1 MSTVMIF
8 AGGDLLEEKV
18 LEELP
23 QPDYVI
29 AADSGFVL
37 ANRFGFATD
46 VIVGDFDSL
55 PGGAVVPGTTE
66 LVRHPRDKDAT
77 DLELAF
83 ELALRRDPE
92 RIVLVGAQGG
102 RFDHELSAATLVCS
116 ERWREVQEIDWVRQA
131 ATCSVVRG
139 TRRLQGDTGATVSL
153 IAIGGD
159 ALGVVTQGL
168 EWELADE
175 ILYTGSS
182 RGVSN
187 RIRRPEFSV
196 RVESGTLLVVLE
208 NDPNV

>member
-1 MSTVMIF
+1 MSTIMIF
-8 AGGDLLEEKV
+8 AGGETLTESA

-23 QPDYVI
+23 RPDYVI
-29 AADSGFVL
+29 AADSGFEL
-37 ANRFGFATD
+37 ADKFGFDTD

-55 PGGAVVPGTTE
+55 ASLSDVPDGTE
-66 LVRHPRDKDAT
+66 LVRHHEDKDAT

-83 ELALRRDPE
+83 ELALHRDPA

-102 RFDHELSAATLVCS
+102 RFDHELSAATLICS
-116 ERWREVQEIDWVRQA
+116 DRWKDVAEIDWVRQA

-139 TRRLQGDTGATVSL
+139 TRRLQGDPGATVSL
-153 IAIGGD
+153 IAFGGD
-159 ALGVVTQGL
+159 AHGVVTQGL

-175 ILYTGSS
+175 MLYSGSS

-196 RVESGTLLVVLE
+196 RVESGILLVVLS
-208 NDPNV
+208 NAPAV

>member
-1 MSTVMIF
+1 MIF
-8 AGGDLLEEKV
+8 AGGDLLGEKV

-23 QPDYVI
+23 PPDYVI

-55 PGGAVVPGTTE
+55 PGEAVVPGTTE

-83 ELALRRDPE
+83 ELAVRRDPE

-159 ALGVVTQGL
+159 ALGVTTQGL

-175 ILYTGSS
+175 ILYTGAS

-196 RVESGTLLVVLE
+196 RVKSGTLLVVLE